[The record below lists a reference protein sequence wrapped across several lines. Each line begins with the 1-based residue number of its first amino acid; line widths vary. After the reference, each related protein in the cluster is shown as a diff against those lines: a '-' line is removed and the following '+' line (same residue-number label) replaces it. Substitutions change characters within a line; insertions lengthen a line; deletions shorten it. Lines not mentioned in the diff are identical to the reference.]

1 MGKRF
6 FYAAVIFSLICV
18 TSKVSAQWEKIL
30 DAGRTTLAF
39 DNVILV
45 GSDSGCYRSL
55 DYGENWTFHIADTLH
70 ITMPYPHE
78 VLLGIGRLC
87 RNDKYIFAATGA
99 SIYSS
104 ADTGRTWNP
113 IGPFP
118 EGRPL
123 GMNNIFAKDS
133 IVLATM
139 MGGGF
144 FRSTDNGATWPL
156 YIGGFRCFDYI
167 IHDNTLFVAA
177 QFEGVLYS
185 DDWGLTWYMCEGWPF
200 MKFAAYSARNNKYFF
215 VCTGDVLYRS
225 SDFGDSWQLLDI
237 GMQKEDLLYGDVLA
251 TDSLIFLS
259 ILDDKV
265 YVSKNNG
272 DTWSEMNE
280 GLDTI
285 GIGDYF
291 SLSGNCLIMSK
302 NNCIW
307 RYDLSQI
314 TDIRQNQF
322 SVYDFNLFQNH
333 PNPFNP
339 ITHFGFRIANFGFVS
354 LKIYNVLGNEVAV
367 LVNEV
372 KPAGNY
378 EVKFDGSNLSS
389 GVYFYVLRAGDKT
402 LSRKMCLIK

>member
-6 FYAAVIFSLICV
+6 FYSTVIFSLICV
-18 TSKVSAQWEKIL
+18 TPKVSAQWEKIL
-30 DAGRTTLAF
+30 DAGRTILAF

-55 DYGENWTFHIADTLH
+55 DYGENWTFHIVDTLH
-70 ITMPYPHE
+70 VTMPYPQE

-87 RNDKYIFAATGA
+87 KNDKYIFAATGA

-104 ADTGRTWNP
+104 GDTGRTWNP

-123 GMNNIFAKDS
+123 GMNNVFAKDS

-139 MGGGF
+139 FGGGF

-156 YIGGFRCFDYI
+156 YIPGFRCFDYI
-167 IHDNTLFVAA
+167 VHEDLLFVAA
-177 QFEGVLYS
+177 QFEGVMYS
-185 DDWGLTWYMCEGWPF
+185 EDWGLTWYMCEGWPF
-200 MKFAAYSARNNKYFF
+200 MKFAAYSTRNNKYFF
-215 VCTGDVLYRS
+215 VCTGDELFRS
-225 SDFGDSWQLLDI
+225 SDFGDSWHLLDI
-237 GMQKEDLLYGDVLA
+237 SIEKEGFQFGDVLA
-251 TDSLIFLS
+251 ADSLIFLS

-285 GIGDYF
+285 GMGDYF
-291 SLSGNCLIMSK
+291 SLSSNYLIMSK
-302 NNCIW
+302 NNSVW
-307 RYDLSQI
+307 RYDFSQI
-314 TDIRQNQF
+314 TKIRQNQ
-322 SVYDFNLFQNH
+322 SSIYDFILFQNH

-354 LKIYNVLGNEVAV
+354 LKIYDLLGNEVAV
-367 LVNEV
+367 LVNEE
-372 KPAGNY
+372 KPAGIY
-378 EVKFDGSNLSS
+378 KIKFDGSSLSS
-389 GVYFYVLRAGDKT
+389 GVYFYTISTGNLKQ
-402 LSRKMCLIK
+402 SKKMILAK

>member
-6 FYAAVIFSLICV
+6 FYSTVIFSLICI

-55 DYGENWTFHIADTLH
+55 DYGENWTFHIVDTLY

-78 VLLGIGRLC
+78 VLLGLGRLC
-87 RNDKYIFAATGA
+87 KNDKYIFAATGA

-104 ADTGRTWNP
+104 EDTGRTWKP

-118 EGRPL
+118 EGRFL
-123 GMNNIFAKDS
+123 GMNNVFAKDS

-139 MGGGF
+139 FGGGF

-185 DDWGLTWYMCEGWPF
+185 QDWGLTWNMCEGWPF
-200 MKFAAYSARNNKYFF
+200 MKFAAYSTRNDKYFF
-215 VCTGDVLYRS
+215 VCTGDELYRS
-225 SDFGDSWQLLDI
+225 SDFGISWKLLDI
-237 GMQKEDLLYGDVLA
+237 SIEKEDFQFGDVLA
-251 TDSLIFLS
+251 ADSLIFLS
-259 ILDDKV
+259 ILDHKV

-280 GLDTI
+280 GFDTI
-285 GIGDYF
+285 GMGDYF

-302 NNCIW
+302 NNAIW
-307 RYDLSQI
+307 RFDLSQI
-314 TDIRQNQF
+314 TDVKQTQF
-322 SVYDFNLFQNH
+322 SIHNFKLFQNY

-339 ITHFGFRIANFGFVS
+339 ITIIKFSLPVS
-354 LKIYNVLGNEVAV
+354 EKVELKVYDVLGNEVAS
-367 LVNEV
+367 LLNEE
-372 KPAGNY
+372 KPAGTY
-378 EVKFDGSNLSS
+378 EVKFDGSSLSS
-389 GVYFYVLRAGDKT
+389 GVYFYSISAGNFRQAK
-402 LSRKMCLIK
+402 KMILAK